1 MLSFGKGEKKN
12 LRGRVGPDGHNP
24 LLNEIEDRLRNPE
37 ARKATLEKSIITRID
52 PEFIQKVTKR
62 PTVRQ
67 DKTMKIATKDI
78 YDSIRVK
85 NTIPDVPIH
94 RMDEI

>member
-1 MLSFGKGEKKN
+1 M
-12 LRGRVGPDGHNP
+12 RGRVGPEGHNP
-24 LLNEIEDRLRNPE
+24 MLDEIEERLKNPE

-52 PEFIQKVTKR
+52 PEFVQKITKK
-62 PTVRQ
+62 PTVKK
-67 DKTMKIATKDI
+67 DKTIKIATREI

-85 NTIPDVPIH
+85 KTIPDVPIH